1 MAGGAGGAG
10 GSGSY
15 AIGGSAGA
23 VLKGLNTVS
32 IGALGQSDP
41 IRLGGKMQ
49 INSQISIG
57 LTKAVGGFIVQV
69 HCPTDYAS
77 IQNSPDYYIIPDTA
91 EDFDKEL
98 GKIISL
104 HLLKSNT

>member
-1 MAGGAGGAG
+1 MGALHGVNIAPLGQDVLR
-10 GSGSY
+10 
-15 AIGGSAGA
+15 IGG
-23 VLKGLNTVS
+23 
-32 IGALGQSDP
+32 Q
-41 IRLGGKMQ
+41 ME

-69 HCPTDYAS
+69 RTAEYS
-77 IQNSPDYYIIPDTA
+77 RPDYYIIADGTD
-91 EDFDKEL
+91 DFDKEL

>member
-1 MAGGAGGAG
+1 MSYTIGAN
-10 GSGSY
+10 GSGSAG
-15 AIGGSAGA
+15 AIAGGA

-32 IGALGQSDP
+32 IGALGQSDT

-69 HCPTDYAS
+69 HSPGDYVS
-77 IQNSPDYYIIPDTA
+77 VQNSPDYYIIPDTV

>member
-1 MAGGAGGAG
+1 MSYTIGAN
-10 GSGSY
+10 GS
-15 AIGGSAGA
+15 GSAGA
-23 VLKGLNTVS
+23 IAGGAILKGLNTVS
-32 IGALGQSDP
+32 IGALGQTDT

-69 HCPTDYAS
+69 SCPGDYVS
-77 IQNSPDYYIIPDTA
+77 VQNSPDYYIIPDNV